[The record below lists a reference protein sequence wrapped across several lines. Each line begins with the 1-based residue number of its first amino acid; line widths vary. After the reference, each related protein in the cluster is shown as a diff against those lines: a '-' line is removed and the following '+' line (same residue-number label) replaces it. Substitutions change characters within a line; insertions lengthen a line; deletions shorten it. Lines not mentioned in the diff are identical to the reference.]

1 MKSKLYYL
9 LWLLAIAPLAFI
21 SCDDDNEIEE
31 ATLEVSM
38 DPVNFAKAGGEQTV
52 TITTNKDKWVATSPL
67 ESTWLTLT
75 QSGNQLSVKANEN
88 TEGVER
94 KGYILVNAGGA
105 AAKISVI
112 QSAGDVILN
121 ISAENVTFVKK
132 GGEQR
137 IDVVSNDNFKV
148 EVDQA
153 ANTWLKATFMEGT
166 NYFTISADMNS
177 GADERTGKVYVTA
190 GSTTKEVVV
199 TQEGEALILLP
210 FFAKE
215 ASIGKIA
222 VYEQERG
229 SVLIKTPDGLFNADQ
244 YHFATANEE
253 FPLIIYA
260 CADAYSNYEQAATAT
275 TNGDLCKGE
284 KFENYMTAQGFEKKG
299 EGQYEHKEFPY
310 SVTITFEDG
319 GATISS
325 VYTPKQD
332 KEYPTFAQ
340 IPLKKQMEW
349 TGLIEE
355 EKHGSKYEVAQAWEA
370 EAGGTLNAE
379 MSELPGFAWF
389 DPAKSEANA
398 IARAY
403 WVNVSTEEEP
413 IPDEY
418 VGEINGARA
427 LFDKTEL
434 AMWQDGNTY
443 YLTNEFTKLLAD
455 AGFTYY
461 GTNSQKYLYYAD
473 AQNNALAFKIVQ
485 FTDFM
490 EGAILLDFQTFKMES
505 STSSVSILTNMDK
518 RVKFFEQMEKK
529 MQKLEKAQP
538 LKRVK

>member
-1 MKSKLYYL
+1 MKSRLYYL
-9 LWLLAIAPLAFI
+9 LWLFAIAPLAFI

-52 TITTNKDKWVATSPL
+52 TITTNMDKWVATSPL

-88 TEGVER
+88 AEGVER
-94 KGYILVNAGGA
+94 KGYILVNAGAA

-121 ISAENVTFVKK
+121 ISAEKVAFASK

-153 ANTWLKATFMEGT
+153 ANTWLKTTFMEGT

-177 GADERTGKVYVTA
+177 GTDERTGKIYITA
-190 GSTTKEVVV
+190 CSTTKEVTV
-199 TQEGEALILLP
+199 TQEGKALILLP

-222 VYEQERG
+222 AYEQERG

-260 CADAYSNYEQAATAT
+260 CADAYTNYAQAATAT
-275 TNGDLCKGE
+275 TNGDLCKGD
-284 KFENYMTAQGFEKKG
+284 KFEKYMTAQGFEKKG

-310 SVTITFEDG
+310 SITITFEDG
-319 GATISS
+319 GATILAT
-325 VYTPKQD
+325 YAPKQD
-332 KEYPTFAQ
+332 KDYPTFSE
-340 IPLKKQMEW
+340 IPLKQQMEW
-349 TGLIEE
+349 TGLFEE
-355 EKHGSKYEVAQAWEA
+355 EIHGAKYTVVEAWEA
-370 EAGGTLNAE
+370 EKEATLNTE
-379 MSELPGFAWF
+379 MSALPAFAWF
-389 DPAKSEANA
+389 DPAKSEANTA
-398 IARAY
+398 ARAY
-403 WVNVSTEEEP
+403 WINTEEDDAP
-413 IPDEY
+413 ADY
-418 VGEINGARA
+418 MDEINGARV
-427 LFDKTEL
+427 LFDKIDL

-443 YLTNEFTKLLAD
+443 YMTKEFEKLLAD
-455 AGFTYY
+455 VGFIYVSTSSKGYINY
-461 GTNSQKYLYYAD
+461 VKG
-473 AQNNALAFKIVQ
+473 NNALVFKVVQ
-485 FTDFM
+485 FSDFM
-490 EGAILLDFQTFKMES
+490 VGTRLLDFQTFKIES
-505 STSSVSILTNMDK
+505 GTSAVSILTNMDK
-518 RVKFFEQMEKK
+518 RIEFLKQIEKK
-529 MQKLEKAQP
+529 TQKLEKTQS
-538 LKRVK
+538 LKRIK

>member
-1 MKSKLYYL
+1 MRSKLYYL
-9 LWLLAIAPLAFI
+9 LWLFAIAPLAFI

-52 TITTNKDKWVATSPL
+52 TITTNMDKWVATSPL

-88 TEGVER
+88 AEGVER

-121 ISAENVTFVKK
+121 ISAEKVAFASK

-153 ANTWLKATFMEGT
+153 ANTWLKTTFMEGT

-177 GADERTGKVYVTA
+177 GTDERTGKIYITA
-190 GSTTKEVVV
+190 GSTTKEVTV
-199 TQEGEALILLP
+199 TQEGKALILLP

-222 VYEQERG
+222 AYEQERG

-260 CADAYSNYEQAATAT
+260 CADAYTNYAQAATAT
-275 TNGDLCKGE
+275 ANGDLCKGD
-284 KFENYMTAQGFEKKG
+284 KFEKYMTAQGFEKKG

-310 SVTITFEDG
+310 SITITFEDG
-319 GATISS
+319 GATILAT
-325 VYTPKQD
+325 YAPKQD
-332 KEYPTFAQ
+332 KDYPTFSE
-340 IPLKKQMEW
+340 IPLKQQMEW
-349 TGLIEE
+349 TGLFEE
-355 EKHGSKYEVAQAWEA
+355 EIHGAKYTVVEAWEA
-370 EAGGTLNAE
+370 EKGATLNTE
-379 MSELPGFAWF
+379 MSALPAFAWF
-389 DPAKSEANA
+389 DPAKSEANTV
-398 IARAY
+398 ARAY
-403 WVNVSTEEEP
+403 WINTEEDDAP
-413 IPDEY
+413 ADY
-418 VGEINGARA
+418 MDEINGARVI
-427 LFDKTEL
+427 FDKIDL

-443 YLTNEFTKLLAD
+443 YMTKEFEKLLAD
-455 AGFTYY
+455 VGFIYVSTSSNGYINY
-461 GTNSQKYLYYAD
+461 VKG
-473 AQNNALAFKIVQ
+473 NNALVFKVVQ
-485 FTDFM
+485 FSDFM
-490 EGAILLDFQTFKMES
+490 VGTRLLDFQTFKIES
-505 STSSVSILTNMDK
+505 GTSAVSILTNMDK
-518 RVKFFEQMEKK
+518 RIEFLKQIEKK
-529 MQKLEKAQP
+529 TQKLEKHSP
-538 LKRVK
+538 